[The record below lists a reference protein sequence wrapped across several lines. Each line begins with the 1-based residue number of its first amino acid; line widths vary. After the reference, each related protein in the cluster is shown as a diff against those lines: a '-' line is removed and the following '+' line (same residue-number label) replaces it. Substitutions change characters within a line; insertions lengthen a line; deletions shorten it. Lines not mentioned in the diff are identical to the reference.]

1 MKGGVFNRQKFK
13 IEESPIQKIK
23 NSKTRKT
30 PKFIKDK
37 IFDEILKRRLE
48 VLKTEDAK
56 DRQKAK
62 AIHMYR
68 IQKWLQKVEDKI
80 DEELITDFDNWIQGK
95 SPFNDPKFTPW
106 GRHALVGDEFE
117 AYLKEIV
124 SKKIDYMRDITLLR
138 SSIPKNLEEAW
149 LYYIMLIRGV
159 PIPFDLYYTHF
170 EGVIPFRDRKSNAI
184 GGQGAQQ
191 GFNDK
196 RSQELSTDDNE
207 GRKYRSAK
215 TKFGR
220 DYTENIQDVFLPKET
235 TSGRLQQTLGK
246 IPTIPTDS
254 PKGGFLTKKRELEK
268 IGIDTT
274 GNAEK
279 RTEEDVH
286 FPLNAYTHKDLGKA
300 AVTSEEEEKEKQEE
314 EQETAEND
322 SSSFSEGVV
331 PSSPVSPESLE
342 EEIFLE
348 QPHSQHK
355 KEEERKE
362 EERKEEEKE
371 KEEKEKEERKE
382 EERKEEQETEQ
393 RKEQEKSKT
402 KKTRGTKETPKTPT
416 VIPTKTSKTGPQTRS
431 QTKKQQEEEEGF
443 KAKIQRL
450 KKENENYRRL
460 IDENER
466 KYENKKISI
475 EERDENKKNLELQV
489 KSNEEAIK
497 GYKEQL
503 AGLESSKETVP
514 KPKSSNTKSRPK

>member
-1 MKGGVFNRQKFK
+1 
-13 IEESPIQKIK
+13 
-23 NSKTRKT
+23 
-30 PKFIKDK
+30 
-37 IFDEILKRRLE
+37 
-48 VLKTEDAK
+48 
-56 DRQKAK
+56 
-62 AIHMYR
+62 
-68 IQKWLQKVEDKI
+68 
-80 DEELITDFDNWIQGK
+80 
-95 SPFNDPKFTPW
+95 
-106 GRHALVGDEFE
+106 
-117 AYLKEIV
+117 
-124 SKKIDYMRDITLLR
+124 MRDITLLR

-220 DYTENIQDVFLPKET
+220 DYTKNIQDEFLPEET

-254 PKGGFLTKKRELEK
+254 PKGGFLTKKSELEE

-402 KKTRGTKETPKTPT
+402 KKTRGTKETPKTSTETPEEQT
-416 VIPTKTSKTGPQTRS
+416 RRVTRS
-431 QTKKQQEEEEGF
+431 QTRKQQEEEGYKEE
-443 KAKIQRL
+443 IQRL
-450 KKENENYRRL
+450 KNENENYRRL

-466 KYENKKISI
+466 KYKNKEISRK
-475 EERDENKKNLELQV
+475 ERDENKKNLELQV